1 MSEHLNDLST
11 PVEHP
16 LVPDTIIEHGET
28 TEEQSDVQHPEV
40 EQSGSPEEAD
50 ESSEIIPLK
59 GQTGSEKRHVRIL
72 PHGIPNGFWRKVPK
86 IVFFIVPILLVTLG
100 VLVFAVYAS
109 VTSAHC
115 NSPTE
120 TDEQPAGSTNISSK
134 SRDTINPDCLLPIDY
149 GQCRGE
155 VTMYAFDAFE
165 WRCVPFHYSGCE
177 GNKNRFTSL
186 EDCVEQCH

>member
-1 MSEHLNDLST
+1 MPEHLNDSTT

-16 LVPDTIIEHGET
+16 LVPDTIIEQAET
-28 TEEQSDVQHPEV
+28 IEELSGVQRPDVQ
-40 EQSGSPEEAD
+40 QSGSPEEAD

-59 GQTGSEKRHVRIL
+59 AQTGSEERHVRFNPL
-72 PHGIPNGFWRKVPK
+72 GNPTGFWRKVPK

-100 VLVFAVYAS
+100 VLAFAVYAS

-134 SRDTINPDCLLPIDY
+134 SKDTINP
-149 GQCRGE
+149 
-155 VTMYAFDAFE
+155 
-165 WRCVPFHYSGCE
+165 
-177 GNKNRFTSL
+177 
-186 EDCVEQCH
+186 